1 MLTIFFFVCVRMDF
15 ELICNNAMT
24 YNFPK
29 SLIHIE
35 AKKMRIFGLKAFEFF
50 KDWLSLTE
58 DNFVSP
64 DNPLETLSLD
74 KDKFLTYLDT
84 FYFDILFTNEK
95 EGNNKNVA
103 VIRLNKNQ
111 PKEATTGPSANV
123 TTAAK
128 KNMGASFCYSNLSS
142 RVSEKEIVIEI
153 SGLNK
158 VLRSIDRRGYVA

>member
-1 MLTIFFFVCVRMDF
+1 
-15 ELICNNAMT
+15 MT

-50 KDWLSLTE
+50 KDWITLTE

-74 KDKFLTYLDT
+74 KDNFLNYLDT

-111 PKEATTGPSANV
+111 PKEATSGPITIPPTV
-123 TTAAK
+123 GK
-128 KNMGASFCYSNLSS
+128 KNMGASFCFSNMAS
-142 RVSEKEIVIEI
+142 RLSEKEIVIEI

-158 VLRSIDRRGYVA
+158 VLRSIDRRG

>member
-1 MLTIFFFVCVRMDF
+1 
-15 ELICNNAMT
+15 MT

-50 KDWLSLTE
+50 KDWLTLTE

-74 KDKFLTYLDT
+74 KDKFLNYLDT
-84 FYFDILFTNEK
+84 FYFDILFANEK
-95 EGNNKNVA
+95 EGNNNNVA

-111 PKEATTGPSANV
+111 PKDIAPAASTNPTTV
-123 TTAAK
+123 VK
-128 KNMGASFCYSNLSS
+128 KSMGASFCFSNMSS
-142 RVSEKEIVIEI
+142 RLSEKEIVIEI
-153 SGLNK
+153 TGLNK
-158 VLRSIDRRGYVA
+158 VLRSIDRRG